1 MAKVT
6 KPFSSV
12 SLQEAV
18 DLIAAI
24 GSSVTVVMQGHI
36 GTGKSSMIGVVGE
49 KVGIPTSRQFY
60 YDCATKQAGDVSVPE
75 LHTVDGRRVVTF
87 VPNEE
92 LGFGTDEPVLVMVD
106 ELGKSDK
113 GVLKSML
120 RFLHEHQVGPYKLP
134 EGSIVFATT
143 NLGQEGVGDLIPPH
157 GRNRVDVIKVRK
169 PTATEWVENFAL
181 KNNISPIIITAALE
195 YPTMFQSFEDVE
207 DPMSN
212 QYIYHPK
219 MPLAA
224 FVTPRTLHKASDI
237 IKATE
242 HLSDG
247 VRTHALM
254 GVVGEAAA
262 LDIMTLA
269 RLDETLP
276 RWEDIV
282 SNPDSTKVPDRGVA
296 QVLLANKAIMNVE
309 PETIV
314 PWMQYCQRMPKEVQA
329 LFGRGV
335 MAGDK
340 MSFVVK
346 IEEFTKWARDS
357 LHLL

>member
-1 MAKVT
+1 MSIT
-6 KPFSSV
+6 KPYSSI

-18 DLIAAI
+18 DLISAV
-24 GSSVTVVMQGHI
+24 GTTTTVVMQGHI
-36 GTGKSSMIGVVGE
+36 GIGKSAMKSVIGD
-49 KVGIPTSRQFY
+49 KVGIPPERQFY
-60 YDCATKQAGDVSVPE
+60 FDCTTKQAGDVSVPE
-75 LHTVDGRRVVTF
+75 LHSVDGRRVVTF

-106 ELGKSDK
+106 EVGKSDK

-120 RFLHEHQVGPYKLP
+120 RFLNEHQVGPYKLP

-143 NLGQEGVGDLIPPH
+143 NLGVEGVGDLIPPH
-157 GRNRVDVIKVRK
+157 GRNRVAVVKVRK
-169 PTATEWVENFAL
+169 PTSAEWVENFAL
-181 KNNISPIIITAALE
+181 KNGVHPVIVTAALE

-207 DPMSN
+207 DPMTN

-219 MPLAA
+219 LPLPA
-224 FVTPRTLHKASDI
+224 FVTPRSLHKASDVLY
-237 IKATE
+237 ATE
-242 HLSDG
+242 HLADG

-254 GVVGEAAA
+254 GIVGEAAA
-262 LDIMTLA
+262 MDIMTLA

-276 RWEDIV
+276 RWQDIV
-282 SNPDSTKVPDRGVA
+282 ADPADIKVPDRGVA

-309 PETIV
+309 PENV
-314 PWMQYCQRMPKEVQA
+314 QAWMLYANRLPKEVQA

-335 MAGDK
+335 MASEK
-340 MSFVVK
+340 MSWIVR
-346 IEEFTKWARDS
+346 IEEFTKWARDT

>member
-169 PTATEWVENFAL
+169 PTSTEWVENFAL

-346 IEEFTKWARDS
+346 IGEFTKWARDS

>member
-1 MAKVT
+1 MATVS

-36 GTGKSSMIGVVGE
+36 GTGKSSMINPIGDV
-49 KVGIPTSRQFY
+49 VGIPPERRFY

-92 LGFGTDEPVLVMVD
+92 LGFGTTEPVLVMVD

-134 EGSIVFATT
+134 QGSIVFATT
-143 NLGQEGVGDLIPPH
+143 NLGQEGVGDLIPAH

-181 KNNISPIIITAALE
+181 KNNISPIVITAALE
-195 YPTMFQSFEDVE
+195 YPTMFQSFEEVE
-207 DPMSN
+207 DPRNN

-237 IKATE
+237 LKATE
-242 HLSDG
+242 HLPDG

-282 SNPDSTKVPDRGVA
+282 SNPESTKVPDRGVA

-335 MAGDK
+335 MAGEK

-346 IEEFTKWARDS
+346 IAEFTKWARDS

>member
-1 MAKVT
+1 
-6 KPFSSV
+6 
-12 SLQEAV
+12 
-18 DLIAAI
+18 
-24 GSSVTVVMQGHI
+24 
-36 GTGKSSMIGVVGE
+36 VGE

>member
-36 GTGKSSMIGVVGE
+36 GTGKSSMIGVVGD